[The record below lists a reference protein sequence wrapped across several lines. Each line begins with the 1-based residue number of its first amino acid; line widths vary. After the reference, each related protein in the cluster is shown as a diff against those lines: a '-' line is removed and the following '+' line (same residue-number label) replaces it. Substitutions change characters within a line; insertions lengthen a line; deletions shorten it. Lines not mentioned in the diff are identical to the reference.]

1 MALVRVYCGLA
12 SADETVRSASAAQL
26 TIAVVDDA
34 GRLLGVHEISD
45 DPGGYAELGA
55 LLVERTSG
63 FTDAA
68 VAADSDDH
76 LVTSLLTAAGR
87 PLAVADDDSTDD
99 FAERFADDDSVDE
112 MQAPPA
118 ARRAVGLARAL
129 QAGALAAV
137 NLPAPRE
144 LVSYKPILAA
154 HVALLNGRHGAAVAL
169 REVLRELY
177 PAALRAYPDP
187 AHPLALAVLDALP
200 EPSRLA
206 VPGLE
211 SQRVAEQ
218 VVTELARGQAGTE
231 DEVISA
237 VTALSVAISESPRRG
252 GVNKSL
258 APFAAKAIRQAIAAV
273 RSCDAACDEL
283 IGTIAERS
291 TPAGVGRR
299 SARRAAEPAPLQAVP
314 TGDTSRFGRRSRP
327 EPAAT
332 GSGPAMPRPLTT
344 PPVAPEPIMPPPL
357 APRPVTPPPA
367 VPAAAAVFPNRAP
380 APGNR
385 PVSVPP
391 PPPGMTPITP
401 GSRPVSGARS
411 PLAPTSA
418 PAASFGSAS
427 STRPPLPTR
436 SSTRSSLP
444 QSSTQ
449 PPSFSSSPSSYS
461 SPGMPSRPSS
471 GMPASGMPSSPLSS
485 SPLSQSHLSQS
496 HLSQSHLS
504 QSHLSQSPLS
514 QSPLSQ
520 SPLSQSPLSQS
531 PLSQSPLSQS
541 PSSLSS
547 SPLSPSSPAPS
558 SLPPA
563 SVSPADNGQPF
574 QATLTNAAINSARAE
589 RQRTVIPTRPTTT
602 RAPSSPAAPN
612 SATDYSL
619 PMPTQRPGETAEP
632 GSRANWPLLNPG
644 DEALPPTS
652 PIGGSPLDSR
662 LHSDGRVKP
671 PWQDMPKE
679 PPALR
684 LVEPQLADSL
694 DATVTDLPAITDPP
708 SLRLIDRDD
717 RGFRNGRLARRSPG
731 SSNSSLNG
739 SGLNGSGMGGSGM
752 GGSGMSGS
760 GMSGSGMGSSSMS
773 GSGLNGSGMGSS
785 SMSGSGMGGSGMGGS
800 GLNGSGM
807 GSSSMMSSSST
818 TLTAL
823 DRSTTPPVPAEG
835 NDGDLLIFA
844 AARSAWF
851 TGHSEASTDLDWTN
865 PNDTGWRAAEK
876 AATPAVA
883 AETSAGLP
891 KRVPQA
897 NLVPGSPLRD
907 ERPLRIVRDAASIA
921 AHTTG
926 YFRGWRRGQEIGG
939 FAMGGRP
946 GREAA
951 GGWDFTRDGQATD
964 DYRNDADYRTN

>member
-12 SADETVRSASAAQL
+12 SADESVRAAQAAQL

-45 DPGGYAELGA
+45 DPGGYAELGM

-87 PLAVADDDSTDD
+87 PLVVADDDTTDD
-99 FAERFADDDSVDE
+99 FAERFADDDSVEE

-129 QAGALAAV
+129 QAGAIAAA
-137 NLPAPRE
+137 NQPTPRE
-144 LVSYKPILAA
+144 LVSYKPVLAA
-154 HVALLNGRHGAAVAL
+154 HVAMLGGRNAAAVAL

-200 EPSRLA
+200 EPGRLTA
-206 VPGLE
+206 QGAEPEQVAE
-211 SQRVAEQ
+211 RVA
-218 VVTELARGQAGTE
+218 TELIRSGAGGD
-231 DEVISA
+231 DEIIAA
-237 VTALSVAISESPRRG
+237 VTALHVAISESPRRG

-258 APFAAKAIRQAIAAV
+258 APAAAETVRKSIAAV
-273 RSCDAACDEL
+273 RACDAACLAL
-283 IGTIAERS
+283 IGTISDRS
-291 TPAGVGRR
+291 APASAGRR
-299 SARRAAEPAPLQAVP
+299 ATAPAALQAVP
-314 TGDTSRFGRRSRP
+314 GTAGRRSRREP
-327 EPAAT
+327 LSTGNGPVVPQPMNAPPAA
-332 GSGPAMPRPLTT
+332 PD
-344 PPVAPEPIMPPPL
+344 PVAPPPL

-367 VPAAAAVFPNRAP
+367 APAAAAAFPNRAP
-380 APGNR
+380 VPGNR

-401 GSRPVSGARS
+401 GSRPVPGSRNPAPAPSSPAARPASG
-411 PLAPTSA
+411 L
-418 PAASFGSAS
+418 PAASSL
-427 STRPPLPTR
+427 PPAA
-436 SSTRSSLP
+436 SSLP
-444 QSSTQ
+444 PAASSLPPAGSSLPPAPAVPPGPTA
-449 PPSFSSSPSSYS
+449 PPSFSGSSLPPAPPTSF
-461 SPGMPSRPSS
+461 SS
-471 GMPASGMPSSPLSS
+471 G
-485 SPLSQSHLSQS
+485 
-496 HLSQSHLS
+496 
-504 QSHLSQSPLS
+504 
-514 QSPLSQ
+514 
-520 SPLSQSPLSQS
+520 
-531 PLSQSPLSQS
+531 
-541 PSSLSS
+541 
-547 SPLSPSSPAPS
+547 

-563 SVSPADNGQPF
+563 SVSPADSGQPF
-574 QATLTNAAINSARAE
+574 RATLTNAAINSARAE
-589 RQRTVIPTRPTTT
+589 RQRSVIPPRPSTRT
-602 RAPSSPAAPN
+602 PAAG

-619 PMPTQRPGETAEP
+619 PMPTQRPEQAEP
-632 GSRANWPLLNPG
+632 GSRANWPLINQGG
-644 DEALPPTS
+644 DEAPAASISAPPADT
-652 PIGGSPLDSR
+652 
-662 LHSDGRVKP
+662 GRVKP

-684 LVEPQLADSL
+684 LVDSQLAGGNSL

-708 SLRLIDRDD
+708 PLRLVDGEGR
-717 RGFRNGRLARRSPG
+717 RNGARRNGSVAGPAGSGSISSGSIGSAAMSPG
-731 SSNSSLNG
+731 
-739 SGLNGSGMGGSGM
+739 MVT
-752 GGSGMSGS
+752 
-760 GMSGSGMGSSSMS
+760 
-773 GSGLNGSGMGSS
+773 
-785 SMSGSGMGGSGMGGS
+785 
-800 GLNGSGM
+800 
-807 GSSSMMSSSST
+807 SST

-823 DRSTTPPVPAEG
+823 DRSTTPPVPADG

-851 TGHSEASTDLDWTN
+851 TGHSDTSADLDWAN
-865 PNDTGWRAAEK
+865 PNDSGWRAAER
-876 AATPAVA
+876 AATPEIA
-883 AETSAGLP
+883 AETPAGLP

-946 GREAA
+946 GRESA
-951 GGWDFTRDGQATD
+951 GGWDFTRDREGAD
-964 DYRNDADYRTN
+964 DFRNNNANYSSR